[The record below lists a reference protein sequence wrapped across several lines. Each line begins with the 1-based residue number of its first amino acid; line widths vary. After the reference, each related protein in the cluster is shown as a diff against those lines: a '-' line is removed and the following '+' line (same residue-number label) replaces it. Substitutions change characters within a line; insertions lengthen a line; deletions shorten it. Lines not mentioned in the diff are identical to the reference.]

1 VEDDKQSQTPEEQT
15 EPTKGSRATQEEL
28 QERVSVAE
36 DMLVKGYSERFI
48 KRYIAKS
55 EKKSYRTAERAVSDA
70 KAQLALKGED
80 ESAYSKGILKSRI
93 NSLFLETTTG
103 PNKNLDQAIRV
114 VQIEAGLL
122 PKNQKTLKG
131 KQKNESI
138 EPHGATEPTLSPELQ
153 SVIDRIRKQPAKSDL
168 PDSGE
173 ST

>member
-1 VEDDKQSQTPEEQT
+1 MEEDKPSQTPEEQT

-28 QERVSVAE
+28 QKRVSVAE
-36 DMLVKGYSERFI
+36 DMLVKGYPEPVI
-48 KRYIAKS
+48 KRYIAES

-114 VQIEAGLL
+114 VQIEAALL

-138 EPHGATEPTLSPELQ
+138 EPQGATEPTLSPELQ
-153 SVIDRIRKQPAKSDL
+153 GVVDRIRKQPAKSDL